1 MNITMSQ
8 CEECKKRVDDR
19 YTQKGWIVTK
29 GNVSISKGRKA
40 SATGEALTGFAR
52 EEERDFCSVKCYVA
66 WLGKL

>member
-8 CEECKKRVDDR
+8 CETCKKRVDDR
-19 YTQKGWIVTK
+19 YIHTGWIVTK
-29 GNVSISKGRKA
+29 GNMSISKGRKA
-40 SATGEALTGFAR
+40 GTTGDALTGYGR